1 MSKHL
6 YERERLLTVLA
17 HLKIGVLALAFLLLS
32 VLASL
37 GLGSPARAH
46 EVRPALLQITEQA
59 AGGYEVVWKQPVVGD
74 MAIRLSP
81 RLSSGA
87 LTRIT
92 PRESHTQSYL
102 IRAWQVPKDV
112 PLDGQTVTIDGLA
125 QTVTDVLV
133 RVDRADGED
142 LNAVLKPSSPSM
154 VLNLSGPKGTSV
166 PTYLTLGVEHILTGF
181 DHLLFVLGLLLLVGV
196 NRQII
201 KAVTAFT
208 VAHSIT
214 LAVAALGFVR
224 FPSALIEALIALS
237 IVFVATELLPR
248 PGREPTLTQ
257 RYPWLVAFI
266 FGLLHGFGFAGALAQ
281 IGLPQGAAPHALFL
295 FNLGVEIGQLVFVA
309 AAVGVILL
317 LRQVRERVTWPTQT
331 LARLAP
337 AYLIGSMAAYW
348 LIERTLA
355 AYS

>member
-6 YERERLLTVLA
+6 FKRGANLTLILRLKA
-17 HLKIGVLALAFLLLS
+17 WLALLVLGGVASLS
-32 VLASL
+32 VAGASL
-37 GLGSPARAH
+37 AH
-46 EVRPALLQITEQA
+46 EVRPALLQITEQSSGA
-59 AGGYEVVWKQPVVGD
+59 YEVVWKQPVVGD
-74 MAIRLSP
+74 MAIRLVP

-87 LTRIT
+87 LTKT
-92 PRESHTQSYL
+92 PPRETHTQSYL
-102 IRAWQVPKDV
+102 IKAWQVPKGQ

-133 RVDRADGED
+133 RVEAANGHD

-154 VLNLSGPKGTSV
+154 VLALSGPKGASV
-166 PTYLTLGVEHILTGF
+166 PTYLTLGIEHILTGF

-208 VAHSIT
+208 LAHSIT
-214 LAVAALGFVR
+214 LAVAALGFVK
-224 FPSALIEALIALS
+224 FPTALIEALIALS
-237 IVFVATELLPR
+237 IVFVASELVPR
-248 PGREPTLTQ
+248 HGRAPTLTQ
-257 RYPWLVAFI
+257 RYPWVVAFI
-266 FGLLHGFGFAGALAQ
+266 FGLLHGLGFAGALAQ
-281 IGLPQGAAPHALFL
+281 IGLPPGAAPQALFL
-295 FNLGVEIGQLVFVA
+295 FNVGVEIGQLAFIA
-309 AAVGVILL
+309 AAIAVILI
-317 LRQVRERVTWPTQT
+317 LRRVRARLAWPTDT

-337 AYLIGSMAAYW
+337 PYLIGSLAAYW